1 MRELPFITI
10 LFTAILSLVGNS
22 LAGPSPA
29 DSLFSILP
37 QDGEIAGWLRDGEP
51 VLCLDEACLAQYLN
65 GAAPYYLE
73 RGMAAVLFQYYQHR
87 ESGGEIKV
95 EAYRMAG
102 ASSAQALFLDL
113 VKSRPRGGELEGM
126 EAIGEDRRM
135 EQALMGV
142 HLLEFHQ
149 GYYFVRMEA
158 AGKGPP
164 IKESLLRFGMFASV
178 VIRGSV
184 LQGQ

>member
-1 MRELPFITI
+1 MT
-10 LFTAILSLVGNS
+10 
-22 LAGPSPA
+22 
-29 DSLFSILP
+29 
-37 QDGEIAGWLRDGEP
+37 
-51 VLCLDEACLAQYLN
+51 
-65 GAAPYYLE
+65 
-73 RGMAAVLFQYYQHR
+73 AVLFQYYQHQ

-113 VKSRPRGGELEGM
+113 VKSRPPGRDLEGM
-126 EAIGEDRRM
+126 KAIGEDRRM

-158 AGKGPP
+158 AGKGML
-164 IKESLLRFGMFASV
+164 IKESLLRFGMLASDL
-178 VIRGSV
+178 IRGSV
-184 LQGQ
+184 LQGR